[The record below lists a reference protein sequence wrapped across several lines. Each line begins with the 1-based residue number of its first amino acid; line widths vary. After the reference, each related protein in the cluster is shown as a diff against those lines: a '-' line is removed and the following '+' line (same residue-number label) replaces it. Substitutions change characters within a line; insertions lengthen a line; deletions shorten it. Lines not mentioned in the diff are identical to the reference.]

1 VALDRDEF
9 ELHYQPQVEIASG
22 RILGLEA
29 LLRWNHPKRGLVSP
43 AVFIPIA
50 ERSGQILAVGQWAFN
65 EACRQLKLWQEQD
78 IAPKLVAVNFS
89 ALQFKAAS
97 DLEREISAS
106 LQHWTIAPGMM
117 EMELTESVLMEVT
130 QQHSE
135 SLQRFRRLGLQIA
148 IDDFGTGYS
157 SLTYL
162 TNYPVNRLKIAQE
175 LVFGVT
181 DDARNA
187 TVVRAA
193 IRLAAELGIEVIA
206 EGVETLAQAEFL
218 LSAGCEHAQGYY
230 FSRPLNAPRVTE
242 LLRLGTIRTAE
253 QPVFEPKAA

>member
-1 VALDRDEF
+1 
-9 ELHYQPQVEIASG
+9 
-22 RILGLEA
+22 
-29 LLRWNHPKRGLVSP
+29 
-43 AVFIPIA
+43 
-50 ERSGQILAVGQWAFN
+50 
-65 EACRQLKLWQEQD
+65 
-78 IAPKLVAVNFS
+78 
-89 ALQFKAAS
+89 
-97 DLEREISAS
+97 
-106 LQHWTIAPGMM
+106 MM

-206 EGVETLAQAEFL
+206 EGVETSAQAEFL

-253 QPVFEPKAA
+253 QPVFVPQAA